1 MIVLVN
7 GMARSGSTWSF
18 NVVLEL
24 LRRTLPNQP
33 IHAGFTENLAAY
45 LAGSPHE
52 ARHLV
57 VKGHRSNPVGRTL
70 AQTGAARVVFT
81 VRDPWD
87 ATASSM
93 RAFGVRFGEALG
105 QMTMGLEGLTLHYR
119 QDNAL
124 VVPYPDIA
132 ERPVAAIQRI
142 GKFLLGKQLDP
153 DVVAAAAKETSFEQ
167 MREKVAAINR
177 MSKRRLVHARADM
190 YYDAQTMLHRNH
202 ISDGSSG
209 YGRAYLTRRQVD
221 AVAKAVAKYGLQDTL
236 DKCLSPR
243 GKKA

>member
-7 GMARSGSTWSF
+7 GMVRSGSTWSY

-24 LRRTLPNQP
+24 LRRALPDEP
-33 IHAGFTENLAAY
+33 LHAGSTENLAAY
-45 LAGSPHE
+45 LADSPHE
-52 ARHLV
+52 AHHLV
-57 VKGHRSNPVGRTL
+57 VKSHRLNPVGRTL
-70 AQTGAARVVFT
+70 ARTGAARVVFT

-87 ATASSM
+87 AAASSM
-93 RAFGVRFGEALG
+93 RAFGHRFGEALW
-105 QMTMGLEGLTLHYR
+105 QVSMGLEGLTLHYR

-124 VVPYPDIA
+124 VIPYPDIA
-132 ERPVAAIQRI
+132 ERPVASIQRI

-153 DVVAAAAKETSFEQ
+153 KIVEAVAKETSFEQ
-167 MREKVAAINR
+167 MRDKVAAINR

-190 YYDAQTMLHRNH
+190 YYDAQTMLYRNH

-221 AVAKAVAKYGLQDTL
+221 AVSKAVAKYGLQDTL
-236 DKCLSPR
+236 DKCFSPR